1 MKREF
6 GIKKYGHVL
15 LIMYVPVYLIGFF
28 LMERWVPETADYW
41 VSYCFLDDLIPFNDW
56 FIIPYCLW
64 YPLLFAAGF
73 WLLLR
78 DVQGFKLYMYCM
90 IVGFTASII
99 FCLIFPNGQDLRPEV
114 FPREN
119 LLTDMVALIY
129 AADTNTN
136 VLPSVHAEGAIF
148 AAMGICTTKSVKSML
163 VKVAAV
169 VIAGVICMSTCF
181 VKQHSALDVAAAVV
195 LCLIIYSIVRINMK
209 IELRIS

>member
-41 VSYCFLDDLIPFNDW
+41 VSYCFLDDLIPFNEW

-195 LCLIIYSIVRINMK
+195 LCLIIHSIVRINMK
-209 IELRIS
+209 NELRIS

>member
-1 MKREF
+1 MKRGF

-41 VSYCFLDDLIPFNDW
+41 VSYCFLDDLIPFNEW

-90 IVGFTASII
+90 IVVFTASII

-209 IELRIS
+209 NELGIS

>member
-1 MKREF
+1 MKRGF

-41 VSYCFLDDLIPFNDW
+41 VSYCFLDDLIPFNEW

-99 FCLIFPNGQDLRPEV
+99 FCLILPNGQD
-114 FPREN
+114 
-119 LLTDMVALIY
+119 
-129 AADTNTN
+129 
-136 VLPSVHAEGAIF
+136 
-148 AAMGICTTKSVKSML
+148 
-163 VKVAAV
+163 
-169 VIAGVICMSTCF
+169 
-181 VKQHSALDVAAAVV
+181 
-195 LCLIIYSIVRINMK
+195 
-209 IELRIS
+209 

>member
-1 MKREF
+1 MKRGF

-41 VSYCFLDDLIPFNDW
+41 VSYCFLDDLIPFNEW

-195 LCLIIYSIVRINMK
+195 LCLIIYSIIRINMK
-209 IELRIS
+209 NKSRIS

>member
-41 VSYCFLDDLIPFNDW
+41 VSYCFLDDLIPFNEW

-209 IELRIS
+209 NELRIS

>member
-41 VSYCFLDDLIPFNDW
+41 VSYCFLDDLIPFNEW